1 MRVADDIL
9 MHYGTPHDGA
19 TAHSGRYPWGS
30 GENPYQGYTN
40 LYARYKQDLES
51 GLTKEEIAKKYGLK
65 SSREELDNLRNLSN
79 KEALMNNILRASKY
93 KDKGMS
99 NVEIAKKMGVT
110 EGSVR
115 NWLKEDTKNK
125 TLIMADLASVLV
137 SKIDKENYLDVG
149 LYTELEMGVPEGRKK
164 AVLTFLKGKGYVVE
178 RLRLNQLT
186 NTAQQTE
193 FQILAPPGT
202 TWQDVKNHPE
212 RIKQFTDKVDYGENG
227 KPKIVKTERPV
238 PVDPSR
244 VGVRYAE
251 EGGAKLDGVIEL
263 RRGVADLTMGD
274 ARYAQVR
281 IAVGKDRYIKGMA
294 VYSDNLPPGVDILVN
309 SNKKKGVPLIDPDP
323 NAKQVLKVQKD
334 NPDNPFGA
342 LIKAGG
348 QTRYLDA
355 NGKEQLGVVNKIREE
370 GDWENYR
377 KSLSSQMLSKQ
388 PKPLVDRQLNLAKAE
403 RYEEFDQIMSLTNP
417 AIKRKLLGDFAD
429 ECDSAAASL
438 KAASL
443 PRQTTK
449 VLLPVPE
456 LKDNEIYA
464 PTLRPGEKVVL
475 IRYPHA
481 GTFEIPELTVVNP
494 NFKPGERT
502 VGRKA
507 LDAVG
512 INENVAGQLSG
523 ADFDGDTALVIPV
536 NSRTK
541 IKTAPAIKALQ
552 NFDTKA
558 AYPGYDG
565 MKKISE
571 QNKQKE
577 MGIISNLITD
587 MTLRGVK
594 NQDDLICAV
603 KYSMVIIDAEKHGL
617 NWKLAKKDCRIEQ
630 LKQKYRG
637 ENIDSGEGGGA
648 ATIVSRSQAKDYVN
662 QRKQVSP
669 ARDWDPE
676 TGEVTYRETG
686 AVNKKTGNPIQQQV
700 KRMYRYKDANDL
712 VSKFRSPIEISYANY
727 ANSMKSLAN
736 AARKE
741 YLKVKDTQY
750 DKKAAQEY
758 AKEIETLEAKL
769 MVAKKNRPRE
779 RQAQALATSEYR
791 AILKDNG
798 YEMDTKEKKKERDRC
813 LANARAAVGS
823 SKKDVEVQITDR
835 EWEAIQS
842 GALRPSKVKAI
853 LDNTDSDK
861 FKERAL
867 PRNKKG
873 LSEAQIA
880 TIKAMY
886 NGNWSLQQI
895 ADKYGVSPST
905 ISKAIKG

>member
-1 MRVADDIL
+1 

-19 TAHSGRYPWGS
+19 TAHSGRYPWGT

-40 LYARYKQDLES
+40 LYSRYKQDLEN
-51 GLTKEEIAKKYGLK
+51 GLTKQEIAKKYGM
-65 SSREELDNLRNLSN
+65 SDSREELDNLRNLSN
-79 KEALMNNILRASKY
+79 REAQMNNILRASKY

-125 TLIMADLASVLV
+125 TLIMADLANVLA
-137 SKIDKENYLDVG
+137 SKVDKDNYLDVG
-149 LYTELEMGVPEGRKK
+149 AYTELSMGVTEGRKK
-164 AVLTFLKGKGYVVE
+164 AVLTFLKGKGYEVQ

-186 NTAQQTE
+186 NTSQQTE
-193 FQILAPPGT
+193 FQVLCPPGT
-202 TWQDVKNHPE
+202 TWADVKNNPG
-212 RIKQFTDKVDYGENG
+212 RIKQFTDVIDYGANG
-227 KPKIVKTERPV
+227 KPRIIKTERPV
-238 PVDPSR
+238 PLDASR

-251 EGGAKLDGVIEL
+251 DGGAKLDGVVEL

-274 ARYAQVR
+274 ANYAQVR

-294 VYSDNLPPGVDILVN
+294 IYSDNLPPGVDVLVN
-309 SNKKKGVPLIDPDP
+309 SNKHKGVPLIDSDPD
-323 NAKQVLKVQKD
+323 AKQVLKVQKD

-355 NGKEQLGVVNKIREE
+355 NGNEQLSVVNKIKEE

-388 PKPLVDRQLNLAKAE
+388 PKPLVDKQLNLAKAE
-403 RYEEFDQIMSLTNP
+403 KYEEFEEIMSLTNP
-417 AIKRKLLGDFAD
+417 AIKRKLLGEFAD

-494 NFKPGERT
+494 DFKPGERT
-502 VGRKA
+502 VGKKSI
-507 LDAVG
+507 DAVG
-512 INENVAGQLSG
+512 INSNVAGQLSG

-552 NFDTKA
+552 SFDPKES
-558 AYPGYDG
+558 YPGYEG
-565 MKKISE
+565 MKVLSE
-571 QNKQKE
+571 DNKQRE
-577 MGIISNLITD
+577 MGVISNLITD

-603 KYSMVIIDAEKHGL
+603 KYSMTIIDAEKHKL
-617 NWKLAKKDCRIEQ
+617 NWKLARRDCRIEQ
-630 LKQKYRG
+630 LKEKYRG
-637 ENIDSGEGGGA
+637 ENIEAGQGGGA
-648 ATIVSRSQAKDYVN
+648 ATIVSRSQAEIYVN

-669 ARDWDPE
+669 SRDWDPD
-676 TGEVTYRETG
+676 TGAVTYRETG
-686 AVNKKTGNPIQQQV
+686 AVNKKTGKPIQQKV
-700 KRMYRYKDANDL
+700 KAMYTVKDANQL
-712 VSKFRSPIEISYANY
+712 VSVFRSPIEISYANY
-727 ANSMKSLAN
+727 ANSMKMLGN
-736 AARKE
+736 MARKE
-741 YLKVKDTQY
+741 YLKVKDKPY
-750 DKKAAQEY
+750 DPEAAKKY
-758 AKEIETLEAKL
+758 VKEIEDLDAKL
-769 MVAKKNRPRE
+769 IVAKKNRPRE
-779 RQAQALATSEYR
+779 RRAQALATSEYR
-791 AILKDNG
+791 AILKDNN
-798 YEMDTKEKKKERDRC
+798 YDMDTKDKKKERDRC

-823 SKKDVEVQITDR
+823 SKKNVEIEITDN
-835 EWEAIQS
+835 EWKAIQS
-842 GALRPSKVKAI
+842 GALRPSKVKQI
-853 LDNTDSDK
+853 LENTNSDR
-861 FKERAL
+861 FKELAL
-867 PRNKKG
+867 PRNKRG
-873 LSEAQIA
+873 FSEAQLA